1 MIMKDQPRDLI
12 ELTIPAKADYVGVV
26 RLAISGIA
34 TRMGF
39 SYDDIEDL
47 KLAVAEACTNAVHH
61 AYRGEGGE
69 ISICCN
75 LYVDRLEIEIIDQ
88 GCSFDVSAVEAQ
100 AGPINGRIPYHA
112 LRERGLGL
120 YLMKSLMDRV
130 EIKGDNG
137 VVVTLT
143 KYIRRDEVEP
153 DVDSPTETRSH

>member
-88 GCSFDVSAVEAQ
+88 GCSFDVSAVEAKT
-100 AGPINGRIPYHA
+100 GPINGRIPYHS

-143 KYIRRDEVEP
+143 KYIRRDEVEA